1 MYLSHHI
8 LILLLIVL
16 LLHHL
21 SNHQISKALDEYIKF
36 CINTYQDNY
45 SDVELANMLGI
56 SRKSLWEKRRKYEIT
71 KRR

>member
-1 MYLSHHI
+1 M
-8 LILLLIVL
+8 
-16 LLHHL
+16 
-21 SNHQISKALDEYIKF
+21 ALDEYIKF